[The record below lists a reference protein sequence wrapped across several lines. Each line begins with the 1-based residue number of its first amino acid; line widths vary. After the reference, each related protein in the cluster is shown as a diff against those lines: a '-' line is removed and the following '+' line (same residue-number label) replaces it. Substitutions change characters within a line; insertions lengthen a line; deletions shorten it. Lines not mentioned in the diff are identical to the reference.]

1 MGGRRPGWGSD
12 DGQAIVFFVVGL
24 LLLLG
29 CAAFVVDVGSWYWA
43 QRKMQSQV
51 DASALAGAQ
60 ALPDTETASALAE
73 QYGSKNG
80 VTIPIGAVTF
90 SGVASPDDSITVKLR
105 EAAPGF
111 FSRVFGLNTVQISV
125 QATAQSRLLGE
136 ARYVAPITV
145 SKDQP
150 MLGGPGCPCF
160 GRATSIPLDRNGAPG
175 AFGLLNLDGSHG
187 GNGGPGTLADW
198 ILNGYDGYL
207 GLGPYWSNT
216 GAKFDASQIQSALTQ
231 RIGSELLFPVYDS
244 LTGNGANAQYDIIG
258 WVGFLLT
265 GFDARGSSGDL
276 YGSFVSVEWNGLAAP
291 GGGGEPDFGART
303 VTLTQ

>member
-1 MGGRRPGWGSD
+1 MGGRRLGRGSD

-29 CAAFVVDVGSWYWA
+29 CAAFVVDVGSWYWT

-111 FSRVFGLNTVQISV
+111 FSRVFGFNTVQISV

-160 GRATSIPLDRNGAPG
+160 GQATSIPLDRIGAPG

-216 GAKFDASQIQSALTQ
+216 GAKFNASQIQSALTQ

-258 WVGFLLT
+258 WVGFRLT
-265 GFDARGSSGDL
+265 GFDARGSSGEL

-291 GGGGEPDFGART
+291 SGGGEPNFGART
-303 VTLTQ
+303 VTLTR